1 MVSSDFAPA
10 SNVTLV
16 EVVVVVSVRGEI
28 GGLHSVGEDERA
40 LGPQDGNV
48 IGETRGASAVT
59 GVLNEKKK
67 HLCIYTSTSLRYSA
81 YR

>member
-48 IGETRGASAVT
+48 IGETCGASAVT
-59 GVLNEKKK
+59 GVLNEKKTTFVYI
-67 HLCIYTSTSLRYSA
+67 LVSV
-81 YR
+81 

>member
-59 GVLNEKKK
+59 GVLNEKK

>member
-59 GVLNEKKK
+59 GVLSEKKTTFVYI
-67 HLCIYTSTSLRYSA
+67 LVSV
-81 YR
+81 